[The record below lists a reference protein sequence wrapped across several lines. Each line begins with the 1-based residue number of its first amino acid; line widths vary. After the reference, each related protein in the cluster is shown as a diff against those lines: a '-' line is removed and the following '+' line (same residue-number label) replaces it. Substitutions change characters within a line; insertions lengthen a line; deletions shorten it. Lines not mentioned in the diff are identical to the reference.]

1 MSIIENTTPEKRK
14 NKEDTINKSNEPER
28 DRLIYDI
35 VVKRYDQELQITRYL
50 DTKAYNIIGISGI
63 ISTLMVTVF
72 SYLFQEHYSLF
83 FVLPVCLLIFSV
95 MFSFK
100 AYRVKNYAMIDPCVF
115 IDLYHEKTLKIT
127 LSRYTRTIAEDT
139 IRNHSVNE
147 KKANSIMYA
156 SLLLVLAITLFFV
169 IALFNW
175 LM

>member
-1 MSIIENTTPEKRK
+1 MVINENAIPEKSK
-14 NKEDTINKSNEPER
+14 NKKNNINKNNESER

-63 ISTLMVTVF
+63 ISTLMVIVF
-72 SYLFQEHYSLF
+72 GYLFQEHYTLF
-83 FVLPVCLLIFSV
+83 FVLPICLLIFSV

-100 AYRVKNYAMIDPCVF
+100 ACRVKNYAMIDPCAL
-115 IDLYHEKTLKIT
+115 IDLYREKTLKTT

-139 IRNHSVNE
+139 IRNYTVNE
-147 KKANSIMYA
+147 KKADSIGYA
-156 SLLLVLAITLFFV
+156 SILIVSAITLFFV